1 MIRAC
6 KSPRPLPRKTDL
18 RPSARI
24 RICAAAIL
32 TLIFCAAFPR
42 IFAQAPKPP
51 SAPPS
56 AATQSKLDGARLVVT
71 GDVANPLSLS
81 LTDLGSFPRQIL
93 KVTNE
98 HDGKQE
104 IYEGAL
110 LADIL
115 KRAGVPQGS
124 DLRGPALATHV
135 RANAEDGYSVVF
147 SLAELDSGIGDSGAL
162 VADTL
167 DGQPIPDKL
176 GPLRLIVPHDKRPA
190 RWVRMLRT
198 ITVVK
203 PSK

>member
-6 KSPRPLPRKTDL
+6 KLPRLRTGKTDL
-18 RPSARI
+18 RPPAHFRTY
-24 RICAAAIL
+24 AVVVFA
-32 TLIFCAAFPR
+32 LIVCGASQC
-42 IFAQAPKPP
+42 IFAQAANPP

-56 AATQSKLDGARLVVT
+56 ATTQSKLDGARLVVT

-81 LTDLGSFPRQIL
+81 LTDLGAFPRQIL

-124 DLRGPALATHV
+124 ELRGPALATHV
-135 RANAEDGYSVVF
+135 RADAEDGYSVVF
-147 SLAELDSGIGDSGAL
+147 SLAELDSGIGDSGVL

-167 DGQPIPDKL
+167 NGEPIPDKL

-203 PSK
+203 PLK